1 MMQWPNDC
9 YSPVLDLALGIA
21 MDYLQRSGPA
31 QDYPYIEQKAA
42 TTLIRSWRAGARHPI
57 RLANDAIV
65 AMEAKQSADLKSVF
79 PRVI

>member
-1 MMQWPNDC
+1 MQWPNDC

-21 MDYLQRSGPA
+21 MEYLQRSGHA

-42 TTLIRSWRAGARHPI
+42 TTLIGSWRAGARHPI

-65 AMEAKQSADLKSVF
+65 AMETKHSAGDLKSVF